1 MKQLWQTWIISVG
14 DGCMGGYYIDTMALF
29 IYMIGDNKHL
39 KPTKTLTTSH
49 TSVPHAECLQRLLG
63 CQLHAWPWC
72 NYGDRAITWRWSM
85 SLAAAQSTE
94 CTLRK

>member
-1 MKQLWQTWIISVG
+1 
-14 DGCMGGYYIDTMALF
+14 MGGYYIDTMALF

-49 TSVPHAECLQRLLG
+49 TSVPHAECLQRLVG

-94 CTLRK
+94 CTLRKL